1 MVGEAVLI
9 NRRPYTKKPRD
20 VVPKAQKSLIGYLGG
35 VERTAQRAYA
45 KEDKDVTSLHQADAL
60 GRTGG
65 VYSPFSVAVKT
76 VTRNAS
82 VSLSSEMTVVTT
94 ALAGPVS
101 SSKEDIT
108 EEGIVEQNM
117 SEKPSSN
124 RLNGDYEIRSKG
136 SVKKYVP

>member
-94 ALAGPVS
+94 ALLRKA
-101 SSKEDIT
+101 
-108 EEGIVEQNM
+108 
-117 SEKPSSN
+117 SSN
-124 RLNGDYEIRSKG
+124 KTCLKSLLATD
-136 SVKKYVP
+136 